1 MEIFLLI
8 LRLILAAVFALA
20 GIGKLYDLEG
30 SEKAVKNFGV
40 PEVLA
45 KPVSIL
51 LPLAE
56 ISVTVLLLFS
66 GTYWFGAI
74 VGFGL
79 LAVFIGGMIY
89 QMYLGNAPD
98 CHCFGQI
105 HSEPVSPKSLIRNVL
120 FAVPALFL
128 ILRGQANQGF
138 GILDLSFNS
147 TENNFMQL
155 IIGLIIIGF
164 LAAIVYFLKQISE
177 QQTQIMRRIDVL
189 EVLSHESGRETE
201 REDAANPEE
210 FLPIGAPAPDFE
222 LPNVYGR
229 NTALEHLLAKGKPL
243 LLFFVGVGCNPC
255 AALLPEIENWQKE
268 LGEKLNFVFISNG
281 KAEDNLKKF
290 AGNSVREILLQE
302 DNETGKDFNAVW
314 TPTALLVNS
323 DGTIGSRP
331 AVGDAAI
338 RKLLEKIENQ
348 NFEAEPIFITNEN
361 TNGNGAKF
369 NKTVPAFSLENL
381 EGGKI
386 SQKDL
391 RGKKT
396 LVAFWSMD
404 CGYCVNMMDDL
415 RDWDKQKG
423 MDEPNLVVFST
434 GKVEAHQNL
443 NLESPVLLDE
453 NHQISKELGMSGT
466 PSAILV
472 NEDGK
477 IISEIAVGAPQIWAL
492 LGKRNG
498 ER

>member
-1 MEIFLLI
+1 MEIFLI
-8 LRLILAAVFALA
+8 IIRLILAAIFVLA
-20 GIGKLYDLEG
+20 GIGKLFDLEG

-56 ISVTVLLLFS
+56 ISVAVLLLFAETS
-66 GTYWFGAI
+66 WFGAI
-74 VGFGL
+74 GGFGL

-128 ILRGQANQGF
+128 ILRGQANQGS
-138 GILDLSFNS
+138 GILDSSLNS

-155 IIGLIIIGF
+155 IIGFIIIGF

-189 EVLSHESGRETE
+189 EVLSHEGGREIE
-201 REDAANPEE
+201 REEIANPED

-229 NTALEHLLAKGKPL
+229 NIALEHLLAKGKPL

-255 AALLPEIENWQKE
+255 AALLPEIEIWQQE
-268 LGEKLNFVFISNG
+268 LGEKLNFIFISNG
-281 KAEDNLKKF
+281 KAKENLDKF
-290 AGNSVREILLQE
+290 AGDSVKEILLQ
-302 DNETGKDFNAVW
+302 NNIETGKDFRAVW

-331 AVGDAAI
+331 AVGDQAI
-338 RKLLEKIENQ
+338 RKLIEKLETENL
-348 NFEAEPIFITNEN
+348 EAEQIFIANGNEN
-361 TNGNGAKF
+361 GNAPKF
-369 NKTVPAFSLENL
+369 NTTIPEFSLEDIKG
-381 EGGKI
+381 EKI
-386 SQKDL
+386 SRNDL
-391 RGKKT
+391 RGKKS

-404 CGYCVNMMDDL
+404 CGYCVNMLDDL
-415 RDWDKQKG
+415 RDWDKKKG

-434 GKVEAHQNL
+434 GKAEAHQNL

-453 NHQISKELGMSGT
+453 NHKISKELGMSGT